1 MSQIDKVAKHL
12 NRHSKTGGISAKKL
26 ANLAHVPL
34 QSVYKRIYD
43 LRTLEG
49 ASIVS
54 DYRTIKGRRKMFYR
68 FAA

>member
-12 NRHSKTGGISAKKL
+12 NRHSKNGGISAKKL

-34 QSVYKRIYD
+34 GSVYKRVYD

-49 ASIVS
+49 ATIVS
-54 DYRTIKGRRKMFYR
+54 EYRKVNGRRKMFYR
-68 FAA
+68 AA